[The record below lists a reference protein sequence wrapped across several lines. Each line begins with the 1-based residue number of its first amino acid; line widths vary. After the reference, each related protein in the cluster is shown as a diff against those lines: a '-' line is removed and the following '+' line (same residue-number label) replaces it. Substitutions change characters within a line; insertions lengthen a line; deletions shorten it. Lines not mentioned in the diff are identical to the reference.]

1 MRAHAAHAL
10 RPQRGFRGCVAAA
23 GKSFKRRD
31 EKRREEGKKDSLSPF
46 VLDDLREKKPLLKTY
61 TKKQS
66 VRKLAL
72 DLTASSAPSFEGLRA
87 VYRALGV
94 AKGLEK
100 APSLQEALSGSKT
113 KETRTKTKTEPEAN
127 GAAET
132 EAHQEAK
139 KEEKKEKKKKPRDPA
154 LAARLQAL
162 RDASDQ
168 AAYDACV
175 ADLTEG
181 ERRASSRSGHGLSL
195 SLAASAPAAGLALAA
210 SAGTGYAAGFV
221 AARALFPDEGKHP
234 AARHIGGLAGLVAA
248 LAVEAGRVVVRA
260 VRAEREERLR
270 MKGLFSS
277 SNSSSSLLPLPKIT
291 RRLTEAELAAEAEV
305 AAAVVA
311 GAATAARAGAGER
324 AAEAAARAA
333 AELEAE
339 DSAAATTAATAAT
352 AGEAKKQR

>member
-139 KEEKKEKKKKPRDPA
+139 KEEKKKKPRDPA

-248 LAVEAGRVVVRA
+248 LAVEAGLVVVRA

>member
-100 APSLQEALSGSKT
+100 APSLQ
-113 KETRTKTKTEPEAN
+113 
-127 GAAET
+127 
-132 EAHQEAK
+132 
-139 KEEKKEKKKKPRDPA
+139 EKKKKPRDPA

-248 LAVEAGRVVVRA
+248 LAVEAGLVVVRA